1 MSDISSFAGLCTP
14 EAQAAR
20 HKWARSTHLIHSKT
34 EQPRTL
40 LPVSQVL
47 AEALLLRDELLDR
60 VAGLDGKIAEL
71 REMQ

>member
-1 MSDISSFAGLCTP
+1 MSDISTFMGQCTP

-20 HKWARSTHLIHSKT
+20 HKWARSTHLIHSKV
-34 EQPRTL
+34 EEPRTY
-40 LPVSQVL
+40 LPTSQVL
-47 AEALLLRDELLDR
+47 AETLLLRDELLDR